1 MLLFDRKLA
10 IIYYDPSVRTL
21 EIELEKQNIWVW
33 LAVLR
38 YATECIRPDIADVV
52 KLLCKF
58 TSRWMRSIVMLLER
72 VMRCLKKTMTL
83 GLLYEE

>member
-21 EIELEKQNIWVW
+21 EMELEKHNIRAS
-33 LAVLR
+33 LAVPR

-58 TSRWMRSIVMLLER
+58 TSRRMRSTAML
-72 VMRCLKKTMTL
+72 
-83 GLLYEE
+83 